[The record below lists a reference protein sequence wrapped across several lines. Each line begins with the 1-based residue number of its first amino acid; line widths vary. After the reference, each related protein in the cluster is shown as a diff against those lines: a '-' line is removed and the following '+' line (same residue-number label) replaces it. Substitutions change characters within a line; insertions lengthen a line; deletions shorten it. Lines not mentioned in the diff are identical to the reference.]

1 MKSLDPEAEAIIK
14 KVWQNTGVSPRTLD
28 ADSIVQE
35 LYMGV
40 INEGFKCLEEGI
52 VIRASDIDVCL
63 VFGYNWPRYR
73 GGPMQYATA
82 VSLPRVVSVLE
93 EMGHTPSSLLKIC
106 AEKGWALDSKE
117 LEEHLHGGASK
128 L

>member
-1 MKSLDPEAEAIIK
+1 MSKDPEAEALIQ
-14 KVWQNTGVSPRTLD
+14 KVWSNLGVKQRMLEPE
-28 ADSIVQE
+28 SIVQE
-35 LYMGV
+35 LYLPV

-52 VIRASDIDVCL
+52 AIRASDIDVCL
-63 VFGYNWPRYR
+63 VYGYNWPKYR

-93 EMGHTPSSLLKIC
+93 EMGQTPSPLLKIC

-117 LEEHLHGGASK
+117 LESHLHGAVSK